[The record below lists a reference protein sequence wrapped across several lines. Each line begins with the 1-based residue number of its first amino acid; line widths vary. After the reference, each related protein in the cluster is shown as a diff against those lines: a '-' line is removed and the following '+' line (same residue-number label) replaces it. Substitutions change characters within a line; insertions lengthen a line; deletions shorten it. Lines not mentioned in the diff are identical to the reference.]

1 MRRKEL
7 PVGSN
12 VGVAEPPFVPDM
24 PDVTNCPVDEGTL
37 TKMQRSEVTIS
48 DTIDYVGC
56 AYLGC
61 GLPLLADRMIGQFL
75 GHYRIDA
82 RLGAG
87 AMGVV
92 YRAYDTRLRRT
103 VAIKQLQH
111 GSPEESGPRL
121 LEEARAAATLN
132 HPSICTIHEVADIDG
147 QTFIVMEYVDG
158 KTLSDFIPP
167 AGLPVEAV
175 LEYGT
180 QIADAVAFA
189 HAGGIVHRD
198 LKSSNI
204 IITRDGR
211 PKILDFGLARRVA
224 SKWIY
229 GLAETVAT
237 VEATNS
243 DVAGTPQYM
252 SPEALRGESSNA
264 RSDVWSLGIVLYEM
278 ATGHR
283 PFDERTPFQLAA
295 RVLSETPVEV
305 PQSVAPQLAA
315 VIKRCLAKQP
325 ERRYGQAGEVRA
337 ALEAVQLSA
346 SGMQPILAA
355 RPLPLRRRNIAVAA
369 VIAAIA
375 LVLMLGIE
383 PLRRAVGRVVSEPAI
398 AFAERDW
405 LLVSDFAN
413 HTGDP
418 VFDRSLNTALS
429 AALTQSRYVNIVPS
443 SRIRESLRRMERPDL
458 TRTDEAVARE
468 IAVREGFR
476 LVLAPSVTS
485 TGGAYLLAGAV
496 IDPATGATLKS
507 ETVHAR
513 TKGDV
518 LAAVDELSSKIR
530 GDLGEAS
537 AMIAGQ
543 TKPLV
548 KATTGSLEA
557 LRHFSLGRE
566 AHIGQQLDKARTLY
580 EEALRIDPTFT
591 AARASL
597 GIINFEFF
605 DREKGIELLSQA
617 LKAIDALNDNERV
630 SVLGFHAMAVE
641 KNLEKAAD
649 HYKAF
654 LMLHPDVASAHNNLG
669 RIYMQLRRFKD
680 AIAELEETIR
690 LDPDLFLAYFSL
702 NSVYLYEVADLDSA
716 IELARRQIA
725 RNARSARAYGQLGAA
740 YAGKADLRQAEVAFR
755 KAVELDARF
764 VLDQYRLGH
773 TLRLQGRFEEA
784 RQIYLHIRQIAP
796 KEISASYEAGAVSQ
810 LMGDETAARSSLQ
823 TVVAESERYLKDNP
837 QDGERL
843 LEMAAAWAR
852 LGNRARAESIVRQ
865 AEALTANLPVDRAGV
880 QLLLGKTDDAVTTL
894 ERAVQSGYRNIVSVR
909 INTDLHALQEDPRL
923 HDIIAE
929 MR

>member
-1 MRRKEL
+1 
-7 PVGSN
+7 
-12 VGVAEPPFVPDM
+12 
-24 PDVTNCPVDEGTL
+24 
-37 TKMQRSEVTIS
+37 
-48 DTIDYVGC
+48 
-56 AYLGC
+56 
-61 GLPLLADRMIGQFL
+61 MIGQFF

-82 RLGAG
+82 QLGAG

-92 YRAYDTRLRRT
+92 YRAYDARLHRT

-111 GSPEESGPRL
+111 TSAEVSAPKL

-132 HPSICTIHEVADIDG
+132 HPNICTIHEVAEIDG
-147 QTFIVMEYVDG
+147 HAFIVMEYVDG
-158 KTLSDFIPP
+158 KALSDLIPP
-167 AGLPVEAV
+167 HGLPVETV
-175 LEYGT
+175 LEYGS

-204 IITRDGR
+204 VITRDGR
-211 PKILDFGLARRVA
+211 PKILDFGLALRVA
-224 SKWIY
+224 SKSIY
-229 GLAETVAT
+229 ELTESVAT
-237 VEATNS
+237 VEATNL
-243 DVAGTPQYM
+243 DIAGTPHYM
-252 SPEALRGESSNA
+252 SPEALRGESTNP

-283 PFDERTPFQLAA
+283 PYDERTPFQLAA
-295 RVLSETPVEV
+295 RVLSDSPVEV
-305 PQSVAPQLAA
+305 PQSVPPPLAA
-315 VIKRCLAKQP
+315 VIKRCLAKQA

-346 SGMQPILAA
+346 AGIQPAA
-355 RPLPLRRRNIAVAA
+355 RRQPLRRPTAA
-369 VIAAIA
+369 VLAICAAIVLA
-375 LVLMLGIE
+375 LALGIE
-383 PLRRAVGRVVSEPAI
+383 PVRHAVGRVVSEPAI

-405 LLVSDFAN
+405 ILVSDFAN

-429 AALTQSRYVNIVPS
+429 AALTQSRYVNVVPS

-458 TRTDEAVARE
+458 TRTDEAIARE

-476 LVLAPSVTS
+476 LVLAPTVTA
-485 TGGAYLLAGAV
+485 TGGTYLLAAALV
-496 IDPATGATLKS
+496 DPATGTTLKS
-507 ETVHAR
+507 ETVRAR
-513 TKGDV
+513 TKADV
-518 LAAVDELSSKIR
+518 LGAVDELSSRIR
-530 GDLGEAS
+530 GDLGEAT

-557 LRHFSLGRE
+557 LQHFSLGRE
-566 AHIGQQLDKARTLY
+566 AHIGQQVDKARTLY

-605 DREKGIELLSQA
+605 DRAKGLDLLSQA
-617 LKAIDALNDNERV
+617 LKAIDGLTDNERV

-641 KNLEKAAD
+641 RNLEKAAD
-649 HYKAF
+649 HYKTF
-654 LMLHPDVASAHNNLG
+654 LTLHPDVASAHNNLG
-669 RIYMQLRRFKD
+669 RIYMQMRRFKD
-680 AIAELEETIR
+680 AIAELQETIR

-702 NSVYLYEVADLDSA
+702 NSIYLYEVADLDSA
-716 IELARRQIA
+716 VETARRQIA

-740 YAGKADLRQAEVAFR
+740 YAGKGDLRQAEDAFR

-773 TLRLQGRFEEA
+773 TLRLQGRFDEA
-784 RQIYLHIRQIAP
+784 RQIYRHIREIAP

-810 LMGDETAARSSLQ
+810 LMGDETGARTYLR
-823 TVVAESERYLKDNP
+823 TVVAESERHLQENP
-837 QDGERL
+837 RDGERQ

-852 LGNRARAESIVRQ
+852 LGNPTRAESIARQ
-865 AEALTANLPVDRAGV
+865 ADALTVDLPVERAGV
-880 QLLLGKTDDAVTTL
+880 QVLRGKTDDALNTL
-894 ERAVQSGYRNIVSVR
+894 DQAVQNGYRNIVWLR
-909 INTDLHALQEDPRL
+909 TNTDLHALQGNPRL
-923 HDIIAE
+923 ADIIAH